1 MPLPKPPEVKDDFEF
16 EIEGQ
21 EQGVQTSETK
31 GKPSKQES
39 EIEVVD
45 DTPEEDRDPSTGR
58 VREPL
63 PREIVDELENDEL
76 EDYSEK
82 VKIRLKQMKK
92 VWHDERRAKEAAL
105 REQQEAITI
114 TQRMVEENKR
124 LKTQITA
131 GEKSYIDTV
140 KGAVELELEMAK
152 RAYKEAY
159 DAGDADQIMAAQEK
173 FNVASFKMQQVNN
186 YRPPLQ
192 TPEVEV
198 NNVPERVQVPTP
210 DSKTLAWQERN
221 PWWGTDSEMTAL
233 ALGFHQ
239 KLERENGKQFIGT
252 DDYWQRIDSTMRR
265 RFPEYFGISENE
277 TQTTN
282 GGGKPVTRT
291 ESKPATV
298 VAPASRSTS
307 SKRIVLKQSQ
317 LNLAKKVG
325 LTPEQ
330 YAREY
335 AKTLEN

>member
-1 MPLPKPPEVKDDFEF
+1 MPLPKAPGATDDFEF
-16 EIEGQ
+16 EVESSEQ
-21 EQGVQTSETK
+21 ESK
-31 GKPSKQES
+31 NGKPVQQEP
-39 EIEVVD
+39 EIDVVD

-63 PREIVDELENDEL
+63 PKRIVEELENDEL
-76 EDYSEK
+76 DDYSEN
-82 VKIRLKQMKK
+82 VKTRLKQMKK

-105 REQQEAITI
+105 REQQEAISFA
-114 TQRMVEENKR
+114 QRIIEENKR
-124 LKTQITA
+124 LKTQLTA

-140 KGAVELELEMAK
+140 KNAVELEMEMAK

-173 FNVASFKMQQVNN
+173 FNAASFKMQQVNN
-186 YRPPLQ
+186 YQPPLQ
-192 TPEVEV
+192 TPEIEV
-198 NNVPERVQVPTP
+198 HNVPERVQVPTP
-210 DSKTLAWQERN
+210 DAKTLAWQERN

-239 KLERENGKQFIGT
+239 KLERENGKQYIGT
-252 DDYWQRIDSTMRR
+252 DDYWQRIDTTMRR
-265 RFPEYFGISENE
+265 RFPEYFGTSESKD
-277 TQTTN
+277 QTTN

-317 LNLAKKVG
+317 INLAKKLG